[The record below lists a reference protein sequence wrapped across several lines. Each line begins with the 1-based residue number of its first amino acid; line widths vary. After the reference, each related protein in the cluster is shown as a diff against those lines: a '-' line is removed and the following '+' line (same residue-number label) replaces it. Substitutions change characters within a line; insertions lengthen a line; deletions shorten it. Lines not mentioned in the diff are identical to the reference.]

1 MIKVL
6 MLVSNLRA
14 ANGVASFA
22 INYYKNLDHSKVQ
35 MDFAL
40 YSDRESTYY
49 SLIEECGGK
58 IFVLPSIKKMPEH
71 IKACNEILERRAYD
85 VIHDNTLHISIP
97 MMWCAKQTHVPI
109 RVLHS
114 HNTKMGEKFGK
125 EIRNK
130 CFLPI
135 IRGLATDNA
144 ACSIDAGK
152 AMFGNR
158 SFEVIPNVVSTEKY
172 KFDMATRL
180 KVRKLMKTTEKLIVG
195 TVGRLAEQKN
205 PFFAVD
211 VFEKLLKR
219 VPNVEYWWI
228 GSGGLD
234 NQVIDYVEKK
244 NLSQNVKILGSR
256 ADVLD
261 LYQAM
266 DCFFLPSLF
275 EGLPVTGVE
284 AQAMGLPM
292 VVSDTIT
299 KEMEY
304 SDLID
309 YVGLNEKPEI
319 WAEHLKLALERTIE
333 REKYSEKLKMSIF
346 SDIGCGDR
354 LLSIYQKILQKGNV

>member
-6 MLVSNLRA
+6 MLVPNLRVS
-14 ANGVASFA
+14 NGVVSFVM
-22 INYYKNLDHSKVQ
+22 NYYRNVDHNKIRV
-35 MDFAL
+35 DFAL
-40 YSDRESTYY
+40 YDDPSSPYYDEIREDS
-49 SLIEECGGK
+49 K
-58 IFVLPSIKKMPEH
+58 IYLLPSVKSWMEH
-71 IKACNEILERRAYD
+71 IECCKKILAENYD
-85 VIHDNTLHISIP
+85 IIHDNLLHISIP
-97 MMWCAKQTHVPI
+97 MMWCAKKTHVSI

-114 HNTKMGEKFGK
+114 HNTKMGENLGK

-152 AMFGNR
+152 AMFGNH
-158 SFEVIPNVVSTEKY
+158 SFEVIPNVISTEKY

-180 KVRKLMKTTEKLIVG
+180 EVRKQTKTTEKLIVG
-195 TVGRLAEQKN
+195 TVGRLVEQKN

-266 DCFFLPSLF
+266 DCFFMPSLF

-319 WAEHLKLALERTIE
+319 WAEHLKSALERKID

-346 SDIGCGDR
+346 SDVGCGDR
-354 LLSIYQKILQKGNV
+354 LLSIYQKMLQK